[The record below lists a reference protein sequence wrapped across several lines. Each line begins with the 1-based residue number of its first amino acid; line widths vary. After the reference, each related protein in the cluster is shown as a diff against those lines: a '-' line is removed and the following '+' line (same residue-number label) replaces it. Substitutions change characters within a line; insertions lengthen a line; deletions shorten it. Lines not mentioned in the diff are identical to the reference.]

1 MVVALFRRRNAASTQ
16 EAEPEPVTTESLNGQ
31 RKKSGP
37 TPTRKQAEAARRER
51 LTKPVDKKEASRLQ
65 RTERQKAMLARDN
78 TPEKALARDY
88 VDSRRRIGEFLLP
101 GMVVILAAT
110 FSYQFA
116 PVLATYATFFM
127 YVFIAAIAVDSFFLW
142 RGFKKVLAERLPKSS
157 PRGLLFY
164 ALNRSVQ
171 IRRFR
176 MPAPR
181 IKRGESF

>member
-1 MVVALFRRRNAASTQ
+1 MAFFRRKNATSTR
-16 EAEPEPVTTESLNGQ
+16 EAEPEQVTIESLNGT
-31 RKKSGP
+31 RKKGGP

-51 LTKPVDKKEASRLQ
+51 LVKPVDKKEAARLQ
-65 RTERQKAMLARDN
+65 RTERQKAVLARDN

-101 GMVVILAAT
+101 GMVIILAAT

-116 PVLATYATFFM
+116 PGLASYATIFM
-127 YVFIAAIAVDSFFLW
+127 YIFLAAIVVDSFFMW
-142 RGFKKVLAERLPKSS
+142 RGFKKLLAERLPKSS
-157 PRGLLFY
+157 SRGLMFY
-164 ALNRSVQ
+164 AMNRSVQ

-176 MPAPR
+176 MPPPR